1 MNPYAV
7 FVLATL
13 LISFVVELV
22 AEWLNLKALSPAI
35 PAGYEGLYDAQ
46 QYAKSQE
53 YTRVRTKFGLI
64 HSAFSLAVLLIFWF
78 AGGFNWLDHLV
89 RNFGLGP
96 VLTGLLYIGILV
108 LASDLLSLPFSIY
121 STFVIEERFGFNRTT
136 PRTFVTDW
144 LKGLGLKAILGGAI
158 LALIL
163 SFFEAAGPA
172 AWIYCWIA
180 SSLILIV
187 LQFVAP
193 IWIMPLFNKFTPLP
207 DGELR
212 KALNDYASKV
222 HFTFKDLFVMDG
234 SKRST
239 KANAFFTG
247 FGKNKRIAL
256 FDTLVQEQTVPEV
269 VGVLAHEVGHY
280 KLHHIITGMIISLLQ
295 LGIMFFLFSLF
306 LGNRLLFDAFGMEQ
320 ISVYGALI
328 FFGLLYEP
336 VSFLLS
342 IAMNAHSRHN
352 EFAAD
357 RYSVQTAGDSH
368 SLISALRKLSIKNL
382 SNLTPHPFYVFL
394 HYSHPPLME
403 RVNAIARNAGK
414 AEAVEYAEVH
424 G

>member
-1 MNPYAV
+1 
-7 FVLATL
+7 
-13 LISFVVELV
+13 
-22 AEWLNLKALSPAI
+22 
-35 PAGYEGLYDAQ
+35 
-46 QYAKSQE
+46 
-53 YTRVRTKFGLI
+53 LI
-64 HSAFSLAVLLIFWF
+64 HSAFDLAVLLIFWF
-78 AGGFNWLDHLV
+78 AGGFNWLDHIV

-96 VLTGLLYIGILV
+96 VLTGLIYIGILV
-108 LASDLLSLPFSIY
+108 LVSDLLSLPFSVY

-136 PRTFVTDW
+136 RRTFVTDW

-158 LALIL
+158 LAIIL

-180 SSLILIV
+180 SSLLLVV
-187 LQFVAP
+187 LQFLAP

-212 KALNDYASKV
+212 QALSGYASKV
-222 HFTFKDLFVMDG
+222 RFTFKDLFVMDG

-269 VGVLAHEVGHY
+269 VSVLAHEVGHY
-280 KLHHIITGMIISLLQ
+280 KLHHIITGMILSLAQ
-295 LGIMFFLFSLF
+295 LGVMFFLFSLF

-320 ISVYGALI
+320 ISVNGALI

-342 IAMNAHSRHN
+342 ISMNAYSRHN

-368 SLISALRKLSIKNL
+368 SLISALKKLSIKNL

-394 HYSHPPLME
+394 HYSHPPLIE
-403 RVNAIARNAGK
+403 RVDAIERNAGR
-414 AEAVEYAEVH
+414 AAAVEYARVH